1 MFLNQSDV
9 HKLNPWFRKRIP
21 YFRIIFSF
29 RKLAY
34 VNRVALKRHQEKKKT
49 EILPSGFNH
58 KMWGLRQVSGREL

>member
-29 RKLAY
+29 RKLVY
-34 VNRVALKRHQEKKKT
+34 VNRVAFKSDKRKKQKDRNFK
-49 EILPSGFNH
+49 I
-58 KMWGLRQVSGREL
+58 RV